1 MFQKYSVLCL
11 LTSCPVRQ
19 ETMQVEEGEGDVL
32 DKAIFNKVNICY
44 KSKWIIEEKNTKQ
57 PKILMKIHS
66 CLKKKKSA
74 ILRLETVKCFCDF
87 QKECQDFGKEIYRL
101 AYGLKIYGKSI
112 A

>member
-1 MFQKYSVLCL
+1 
-11 LTSCPVRQ
+11 
-19 ETMQVEEGEGDVL
+19 
-32 DKAIFNKVNICY
+32 
-44 KSKWIIEEKNTKQ
+44 
-57 PKILMKIHS
+57 MKIHS